1 MALVREHKRK
11 KDIVPQAERIQQ
23 VEILEHE
30 AQMLTP
36 ELGHFAV
43 LDFGDI
49 PARKTHRAA
58 GGLVQRGK
66 DVQQSGF
73 SAAAL
78 AHDGD
83 VFALLYGEIYV
94 PQGLYLYCAEARGI
108 YLL

>member
-1 MALVREHKRK
+1 MALVREHKRQ

-43 LDFGDI
+43 LDFCDI
-49 PARKTHRAA
+49 PARKAHCAA

-73 SAAAL
+73 SAAAF

-83 VFALLYGEIYV
+83 VFALLYGEIHV

>member
-1 MALVREHKRK
+1 MNSTRPAWLAAR
-11 KDIVPQAERIQQ
+11 
-23 VEILEHE
+23 VECVTIN
-30 AQMLTP
+30 
-36 ELGHFAV
+36 
-43 LDFGDI
+43 DI